1 MSQRRR
7 FPEDSTVVSLG
18 EVREMIEAEVEPM
31 YGKTVV
37 ARVAPPRAVPMPVPE
52 EVVGGVPSLAEV
64 ARQREAR
71 WRDESGVAAAPARP
85 WRQRRAGRLAVVGV
99 VAIVMGAAGVALGWW
114 MRPSPRLAPGWAVAA
129 ATTAAGSAAAQRTMA
144 ADAARVEAAERAAV
158 VAGERDA
165 LAARVAQL
173 EAAAKAAAEADEAKA
188 DEAKADEAK
197 AERAPKARRD
207 RKRARR
213 RPART
218 RRLSRTDLKVDAL
231 LDSL

>member
-71 WRDESGVAAAPARP
+71 WRDESGVAAPPVRP
-85 WRQRRAGRLAVVGV
+85 WRQRRAGRIVVVGV
-99 VAIVMGAAGVALGWW
+99 VAALTGAAGVALGWW
-114 MRPSPRLAPGWAVAA
+114 MRPSPRLALGWAVAA
-129 ATTAAGSAAAQRTMA
+129 ARAAATSAATQ
-144 ADAARVEAAERAAV
+144 RAA
-158 VAGERDA
+158 
-165 LAARVAQL
+165 AA
-173 EAAAKAAAEADEAKA
+173 
-188 DEAKADEAK
+188 
-197 AERAPKARRD
+197 PRR
-207 RKRARR
+207 RGGRRPRRAR
-213 RPART
+213 
-218 RRLSRTDLKVDAL
+218 
-231 LDSL
+231 

>member
-7 FPEDSTVVSLG
+7 FPEDSPVVSLG

-71 WRDESGVAAAPARP
+71 WRDESAVGAPPARP
-85 WRQRRAGRLAVVGV
+85 WRQRRGGRAALLGLVAVLMGAGGV
-99 VAIVMGAAGVALGWW
+99 VLGWW
-114 MRPSPRLAPGWAVAA
+114 MRPSPRMAPGWAAA
-129 ATTAAGSAAAQRTMA
+129 AASVGALSTARSEALAADEAGSEALARIAAL
-144 ADAARVEAAERAAV
+144 E
-158 VAGERDA
+158 GERDA
-165 LAARVAQL
+165 LAAKVTAL
-173 EAAAKAAAEADEAKA
+173 EAAAKAAAEAA
-188 DEAKADEAK
+188 AK
-197 AERAPKARRD
+197 AEAEKAERKPKARRD
-207 RKRARR
+207 RRKARR
-213 RPART
+213 RVKRS
-218 RRLSRTDLKVDAL
+218 RSRTDRNIDSL